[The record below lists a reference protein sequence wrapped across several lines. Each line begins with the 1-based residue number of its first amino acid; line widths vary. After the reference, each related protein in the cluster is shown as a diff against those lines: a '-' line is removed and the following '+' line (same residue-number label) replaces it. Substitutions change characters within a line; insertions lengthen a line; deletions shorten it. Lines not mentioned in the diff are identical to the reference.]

1 MGTHSTT
8 PTASP
13 TSEQRLTP
21 PYKSH
26 QQTDQPR
33 ERAYLTCKTI
43 GADTVDSCTAQITVT
58 ASASSYSAV
67 ASTAG
72 CTNAHV
78 RAEAAHRIAA
88 TALPTIG
95 RVDVVLYEDEM
106 SMLRRVANASIDR
119 PQLPI

>member
-1 MGTHSTT
+1 MYRPDHCDSI
-8 PTASP
+8 
-13 TSEQRLTP
+13 
-21 PYKSH
+21 SH
-26 QQTDQPR
+26 
-33 ERAYLTCKTI
+33 
-43 GADTVDSCTAQITVT
+43 
-58 ASASSYSAV
+58 SYSAV

-78 RAEAAHRIAA
+78 RAEAEHRRIAA